1 MFLFT
6 WRYLQNT
13 FMYGTFKNTASG
25 ERSISRNETRKAEQ
39 DILLD
44 KESESVVL
52 QNNIKETT
60 KKKAGEAHNREE
72 SRAHAGGNTYSKYHT
87 RCAHAGRSCSINQPQ
102 KTTGQSN
109 QIHFLLRTA
118 FAPLKPP
125 ETDANN
131 TWGRGRE

>member
-1 MFLFT
+1 MAVFT
-6 WRYLQNT
+6 KYIYVWYIQKYSER
-13 FMYGTFKNTASG
+13 GTKHIEKRNKKSG
-25 ERSISRNETRKAEQ
+25 ARH
-39 DILLD
+39 LLD

-87 RCAHAGRSCSINQPQ
+87 RCAHAGSCSINQPQ